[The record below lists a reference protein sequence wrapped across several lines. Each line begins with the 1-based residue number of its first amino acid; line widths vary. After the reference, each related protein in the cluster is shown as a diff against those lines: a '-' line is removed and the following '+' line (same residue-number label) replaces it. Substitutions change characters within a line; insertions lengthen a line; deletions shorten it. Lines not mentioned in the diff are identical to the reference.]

1 VKKLDFRA
9 EAAIV
14 AMAPPATS
22 SGDGDVPKIV
32 ETLEFALRALSA
44 SSATPEELA
53 EIRRLLDG
61 MRTSPA
67 LRAVEP
73 VTPPRSH
80 LPPLSAREPPL
91 PRIATYSQGMHGFG
105 HIRRNATIA
114 HALRDAGT
122 QAVILMIA
130 EAWQAGAIPMPEG
143 VDCVTLPGLR
153 KEANGGLNARFLDV
167 SDQELITLRSKVIRK
182 AIKTFQPD
190 VLLVDYLPLGAGGE
204 LVRTLERVRKHGRTR
219 CVLGLREVLQ
229 DPETVRRT
237 WSTDG
242 WLDAMRD
249 YYDAIWIYGDPA
261 VFDPVREYGVF
272 DGVASKVRYTG
283 YLDQR
288 QRLELAG
295 AQATQLVTN
304 LPPPPAKLALCVVG
318 GGVDGYALAEAFV
331 AADLGSDTTGMIVTG
346 PYMPPESR
354 HRLLESAQ
362 RNPRCEV
369 LEFVPDPVPLINRAD
384 RIIAMGGYNTIC
396 EVLSFEKHALI
407 VPRVHPEP
415 EQWIRAQRL
424 RDLGLI
430 DVLHPDDLS
439 PRALSEWLA
448 RDLGPLPTHRSRV
461 DVGGLTRIPTLLAD
475 LLNGAV
481 TGTPTV

>member
-1 VKKLDFRA
+1 MSGNRRRRKGDA
-9 EAAIV
+9 D
-14 AMAPPATS
+14 TS
-22 SGDGDVPKIV
+22 PDDGDVPGIV
-32 ETLEFALRALSA
+32 EALDLALRALSA
-44 SSATPEELA
+44 SSATPEELD
-53 EIRRLLDG
+53 EIRRLLG
-61 MRTSPA
+61 GVRASPA
-67 LRAVEP
+67 VRA
-73 VTPPRSH
+73 PRSH
-80 LPPLSAREPPL
+80 LPPLSEREPPL

-114 HALRDAGT
+114 NALRGAGT

-130 EAWQAGAIPMPEG
+130 EAWQAGAIPMPDG

-153 KEANGGLNARFLDV
+153 KEADGALNARFLDV
-167 SDQELITLRSKVIRK
+167 SDEELITLRSKVIRK
-182 AIKTFQPD
+182 ALQTFEPD
-190 VLLVDYLPLGAGGE
+190 VFLVDYLPLGAGRE
-204 LVRTLERVRKHGRTR
+204 LVRTLEHLRKHGRTR

-242 WLDAMRD
+242 TLEAMRD
-249 YYDAIWIYGDPA
+249 YYDAIWIYGDPS

-288 QRLELAG
+288 PRLAFAG
-295 AQATQLVTN
+295 APVAPVLAN
-304 LPPPPAKLALCVVG
+304 LPPGKLALCVVG
-318 GGVDGYALAEAFV
+318 GGVDGHALTEAFV
-331 AADLGSDTTGMIVTG
+331 AAELPPDTTGLVVTG
-346 PYMPPESR
+346 PYMPPEQR
-354 HRLLESAQ
+354 RRLLERAQ
-362 RNPRCEV
+362 HHPRCDV
-369 LEFVPDPVPLINRAD
+369 LEFVPDPVPLIDRAD

-430 DVLHPDDLS
+430 EVLHPDDLS
-439 PRALSEWLA
+439 PGALSEWLA
-448 RDLGPLPTHRSRV
+448 RDLGPPPASLSRV
-461 DVGGLTRIPTLLAD
+461 DVGGLTRIPTLLGE
-475 LLNGAV
+475 LLNGAI
-481 TGTPTV
+481 TSGTPTV

>member
-1 VKKLDFRA
+1 MRRRKGDA
-9 EAAIV
+9 G
-14 AMAPPATS
+14 TS
-22 SGDGDVPKIV
+22 PNDGDVPRIV
-32 ETLEFALRALSA
+32 EALDLALRALSA
-44 SSATPEELA
+44 SSATAEELD

-61 MRTSPA
+61 
-67 LRAVEP
+67 LRASP
-73 VTPPRSH
+73 VVRAPRSH
-80 LPPLSAREPPL
+80 LPPLSEREPPL

-114 HALRDAGT
+114 HALRGAGT

-153 KEANGGLNARFLDV
+153 KEADGALNARFLDV
-167 SDQELITLRSKVIRK
+167 SDEELITLRSKVIRK
-182 AIKTFQPD
+182 ALKTFQPD
-190 VLLVDYLPLGAGGE
+190 VFLVDYLPLGAGRE
-204 LVRTLERVRKHGRTR
+204 LVRTLEHVRKHGRTR

-242 WLDAMRD
+242 TLDAMRD
-249 YYDAIWIYGDPA
+249 YYDAIWIYGDPT

-288 QRLELAG
+288 PRLEFAG
-295 AQATQLVTN
+295 AQAAQVLAN
-304 LPPPPAKLALCVVG
+304 LPPGRLALCVVG
-318 GGVDGYALAEAFV
+318 GGVDGHDLAEAFV
-331 AADLGSDTTGMIVTG
+331 AADLPPDTTGLVVTG
-346 PYMPPESR
+346 PYMPSEQR
-354 HRLLESAQ
+354 HRLLEIAQ
-362 RNPRCEV
+362 RHPRCDV
-369 LEFVPDPVPLINRAD
+369 LEFVPDPVPLIDRAD

-415 EQWIRAQRL
+415 EQWIRAERL

-430 DVLHPDDLS
+430 EVLHPDQLT

-448 RDLGPLPTHRSRV
+448 RDLGPPPASRSRV
-461 DVGGLTRIPTLLAD
+461 DVSGLTRIPTLLGE

-481 TGTPTV
+481 TSGTPTV

>member
-1 VKKLDFRA
+1 MNRRRRKGDA
-9 EAAIV
+9 DT
-14 AMAPPATS
+14 APDA
-22 SGDGDVPKIV
+22 GDVPRIV
-32 ETLEFALRALSA
+32 ETLELALHALSA
-44 SSATPEELA
+44 SAATPGELA

-61 MRTSPA
+61 MRASPA
-67 LRAVEP
+67 LRTDP
-73 VTPPRSH
+73 VTPTRSH

-114 HALRDAGT
+114 HALRGAGT

-153 KEANGGLNARFLDV
+153 KEADGVLNARFLDV
-167 SDQELITLRSKVIRK
+167 SDQELIKLRSKVIRK

-190 VLLVDYLPLGAGGE
+190 VFLVDYLPLGAGRE
-204 LVRTLERVRKHGRTR
+204 LVRTLEHVRKHGRTR

-237 WSTDG
+237 WSADG
-242 WLDAMRD
+242 TLDAMRD
-249 YYDAIWIYGDPA
+249 YYDAIWIYGDPS

-288 QRLELAG
+288 PRLEFAGTQAAQVLA
-295 AQATQLVTN
+295 N
-304 LPPPPAKLALCVVG
+304 LPPGGLALCVVG
-318 GGVDGYALAEAFV
+318 GGVDGHALAEAFV
-331 AADLGSDTTGMIVTG
+331 EAELPPGTSGLVVTG
-346 PYMPPESR
+346 PYMPVEQR
-354 HRLLESAQ
+354 QRLVQRAQ
-362 RNPRCEV
+362 EHPRCDV
-369 LEFVPDPVPLINRAD
+369 LEFVPDPVPLLDRAD
-384 RIIAMGGYNTIC
+384 RIIAMGGYNTVC

-424 RDLGLI
+424 RDLGLV

-448 RDLGPLPTHRSRV
+448 RDLGAPPASRSRV
-461 DVGGLTRIPTLLAD
+461 DVGGLTRIPGLLAE
-475 LLNGAV
+475 LLGVPLAA
-481 TGTPTV
+481 TVVR

>member
-1 VKKLDFRA
+1 
-9 EAAIV
+9 
-14 AMAPPATS
+14 MAYK
-22 SGDGDVPKIV
+22 D
-32 ETLEFALRALSA
+32 
-44 SSATPEELA
+44 
-53 EIRRLLDG
+53 
-61 MRTSPA
+61 
-67 LRAVEP
+67 P
-73 VTPPRSH
+73 VTPPQSH
-80 LPPLSAREPPL
+80 RPQLFVGEPPL

-130 EAWQAGAIPMPEG
+130 EAWQAGAIPMPRG

-153 KEANGGLNARFLDV
+153 KEADGGLNARFLDI
-167 SDQELITLRSKVIRK
+167 SNQELITLRSKVIRK
-182 AIKTFQPD
+182 ALKTFQPD
-190 VLLVDYLPLGAGGE
+190 VFLVDYLPLGAGRE
-204 LVRTLERVRKHGRTR
+204 LVRTLEHIRRRGRTR

-242 WLDAMRD
+242 TLEAMRD

-424 RDLGLI
+424 QDLGLI
-430 DVLHPDDLS
+430 EVLHPDDLGAD
-439 PRALSEWLA
+439 ALTAWLA
-448 RDLGPLPTHRSRV
+448 RDLGPPPASRSRV
-461 DVGGLTRIPTLLAD
+461 DVSGLTRIPGLLAE
-475 LLNGAV
+475 LLGVSFDAAAPV
-481 TGTPTV
+481 AREA

>member
-1 VKKLDFRA
+1 
-9 EAAIV
+9 
-14 AMAPPATS
+14 MAPPATS

-73 VTPPRSH
+73 VTPPGSP
-80 LPPLSAREPPL
+80 LPPLPAREPPL

-114 HALRDAGT
+114 NALRGAGT

-130 EAWQAGAIPMPEG
+130 EAWQAGAIPMPQG

-153 KEANGGLNARFLDV
+153 KEADGGLNARFLDI
-167 SDQELITLRSKVIRK
+167 SNQELITLRSKVIRK
-182 AIKTFQPD
+182 ALKAFQPD
-190 VLLVDYLPLGAGGE
+190 VFLVDYLPLGAGRE
-204 LVRTLERVRKHGRTR
+204 LVRTLEHIRRRGRTR

-237 WSTDG
+237 WSADG
-242 WLDAMRD
+242 TLDAMRD

-283 YLDQR
+283 TLEQR
-288 QRLELAG
+288 PGLEFAG
-295 AQATQLVTN
+295 AKAAQLLAN
-304 LPPPPAKLALCVVG
+304 LPPGPLALCVVG
-318 GGVDGYALAEAFV
+318 GGVDGHALAEAFV
-331 AADLGSDTTGMIVTG
+331 EAELPPDTTGLVVTG
-346 PYMPPESR
+346 PYMPAEQR
-354 HRLLESAQ
+354 QRLLQRAQ
-362 RNPRCEV
+362 RHPRCDV
-369 LEFVPDPVPLINRAD
+369 LEFVPDLIPLIDRAD

-396 EVLSFEKHALI
+396 EVLSFEKHAII

-424 RDLGLI
+424 QDLGLI
-430 DVLHPDDLS
+430 EMLHPDDLGAD
-439 PRALSEWLA
+439 ALTAWLA
-448 RDLGPLPTHRSRV
+448 RDLGPPPASRSRV
-461 DVGGLTRIPTLLAD
+461 DVSGLTRIPGLLAE
-475 LLNGAV
+475 LLGVSFDAAAPV
-481 TGTPTV
+481 AREA

>member
-1 VKKLDFRA
+1 MGYKD
-9 EAAIV
+9 
-14 AMAPPATS
+14 
-22 SGDGDVPKIV
+22 
-32 ETLEFALRALSA
+32 
-44 SSATPEELA
+44 
-53 EIRRLLDG
+53 
-61 MRTSPA
+61 
-67 LRAVEP
+67 P
-73 VTPPRSH
+73 VTPPQSH
-80 LPPLSAREPPL
+80 LPRLSIREPPL

-114 HALRDAGT
+114 HALRGAGT

-130 EAWQAGAIPMPEG
+130 EAWQAGAIPMPHG

-153 KEANGGLNARFLDV
+153 KGADGTLNARFLDV
-167 SDQELITLRSKVIRK
+167 SDEELITLRSKVIRK
-182 AIKTFQPD
+182 ALKTFEPD

-237 WSTDG
+237 WSADG
-242 WLDAMRD
+242 TVDAMRD

-288 QRLELAG
+288 PRLEYAG
-295 AQATQLVTN
+295 SHAAQVSAN
-304 LPPPPAKLALCVVG
+304 LPPGRLALCVVG
-318 GGVDGYALAEAFV
+318 GGVDGHPLAEAFV
-331 AADLGSDTTGMIVTG
+331 EAELPADTTGIVVTG
-346 PYMPPESR
+346 PYMPPEMR
-354 HRLLESAQ
+354 HRLLERAQ
-362 RNPRCEV
+362 RHPRCYV
-369 LEFVPDPVPLINRAD
+369 LEFVPDPAPLIDRAD

-430 DVLHPDDLS
+430 EVLHPDDLGAD
-439 PRALSEWLA
+439 ALTAWLA
-448 RDLGPLPTHRSRV
+448 RDLGPPPASRSRV
-461 DVGGLTRIPTLLAD
+461 DVSGLTRIPGFLAELLGVSFDA
-475 LLNGAV
+475 AAPV
-481 TGTPTV
+481 AREA

>member
-1 VKKLDFRA
+1 MNRRRRKGDA
-9 EAAIV
+9 D
-14 AMAPPATS
+14 TS
-22 SGDGDVPKIV
+22 PDAGDVPKIV
-32 ETLEFALRALSA
+32 ETLELALHALSA
-44 SSATPEELA
+44 SAATPGELA

-61 MRTSPA
+61 MRASPA
-67 LRAVEP
+67 LRADP
-73 VTPPRSH
+73 VTPTRSH
-80 LPPLSAREPPL
+80 LPPLSEREPPL

-114 HALRDAGT
+114 HALRGAGT
-122 QAVILMIA
+122 RAVILMIA

-153 KEANGGLNARFLDV
+153 KEADGVLNARFLDV
-167 SDQELITLRSKVIRK
+167 SDQELIKLRSKVIRK

-190 VLLVDYLPLGAGGE
+190 VFLVDYLPLGAGRE
-204 LVRTLERVRKHGRTR
+204 LVRTLEHVRKHGRTR

-237 WSTDG
+237 WSADG
-242 WLDAMRD
+242 TLDAMRD

-288 QRLELAG
+288 PRLEFAGTQAAQVLA
-295 AQATQLVTN
+295 N
-304 LPPPPAKLALCVVG
+304 LPAGGLALCVVG
-318 GGVDGYALAEAFV
+318 GGVDGHALAEAFV
-331 AADLGSDTTGMIVTG
+331 EAELPPGTSGLVVTG
-346 PYMPPESR
+346 PYMPVEQR
-354 HRLLESAQ
+354 QRLVQRAQ
-362 RNPRCEV
+362 EHPRCDV
-369 LEFVPDPVPLINRAD
+369 LEFVPDPVPLLDRAD

-424 RDLGLI
+424 RDLGLV

-448 RDLGPLPTHRSRV
+448 RDLGAPPASRSRV
-461 DVGGLTRIPTLLAD
+461 DVGGLTRIPGLLAE
-475 LLNGAV
+475 LLGVPLAA
-481 TGTPTV
+481 TVVR

>member
-1 VKKLDFRA
+1 MPGPGRRRKAERDASLD
-9 EAAIV
+9 
-14 AMAPPATS
+14 
-22 SGDGDVPKIV
+22 DGDVPSIV
-32 ETLEFALRALSA
+32 ETLKLALRALSA
-44 SSATPEELA
+44 SSATPEELD

-61 MRTSPA
+61 VRASPA
-67 LRAVEP
+67 VRAAGP
-73 VTPPRSH
+73 ATPARLH

-114 HALRDAGT
+114 HALRGAGT

-143 VDCVTLPGLR
+143 VDCVTLPGMR
-153 KEANGGLNARFLDV
+153 KEADGGLNARFLGV
-167 SDQELITLRSKVIRK
+167 SDQELIKLRSKVIRK

-204 LVRTLERVRKHGRTR
+204 LVRTLEHVRRHGRTR
-219 CVLGLREVLQ
+219 CVLGLREVLE

-288 QRLELAG
+288 QRLDFAG
-295 AQATQLVTN
+295 AHATQPVTN

-331 AADLGSDTTGMIVTG
+331 AADLPPDTTGLVVTG
-346 PYMPPESR
+346 PYMPPEQR
-354 HRLLESAQ
+354 RRLLEIAQ
-362 RNPRCEV
+362 RHPRCDV

-481 TGTPTV
+481 TGRPTV